1 MHTLSTDWVFKYGR
15 VGTAGI
21 VILLSLVLQGVVLTG
36 VVVTLIVLVVTL
48 M

>member
-1 MHTLSTDWVFKYGR
+1 MHTLSPDWVVKYGG

-21 VILLSLVLQGVVLTG
+21 VIVLSLVLQGVVLTG
-36 VVVTLIVLVVTL
+36 VVVTLIVLVLTL